1 MQRAEQ
7 RLNELFFVY
16 GVGGDDKVKGG
27 SKVVCCFCFCLCL
40 CFCFCF
46 CFCFFASACEFPLRR
61 KLGPVK
67 DRSPDRARI
76 GWEGV
81 LVECNV
87 RLEEMG

>member
-16 GVGGDDKVKGG
+16 GVGGDDEVKGG
-27 SKVVCCFCFCLCL
+27 SKVVC

-46 CFCFFASACEFPLRR
+46 CFCFFASACEFPLGRR
-61 KLGPVK
+61 LGPVK
-67 DRSPDRARI
+67 GRSPDRACI

-81 LVECNV
+81 LVECDV
-87 RLEEMG
+87 